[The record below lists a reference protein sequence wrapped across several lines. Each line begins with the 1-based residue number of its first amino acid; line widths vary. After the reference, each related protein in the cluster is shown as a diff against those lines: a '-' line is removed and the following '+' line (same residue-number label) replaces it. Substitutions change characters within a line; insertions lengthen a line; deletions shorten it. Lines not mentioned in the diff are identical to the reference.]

1 MHALTLVPAVPTLR
15 RSRPKENPMKKS
27 LLLLALLAAAAS
39 APAVDTVEP
48 APRAT
53 PTRSVDRLASA
64 RGAIDRKDW
73 DGAMRDL
80 NVAVRESPQ
89 NADVHNLLGYTYRKR
104 ANPDMAKAYE
114 HYNMALKINPQHKGA
129 HEYIGEAYLI
139 DRKPQEAEQ
148 HLAALERICGGQS
161 CEEYQDLA
169 KSIAEYKAKN

>member
-1 MHALTLVPAVPTLR
+1 
-15 RSRPKENPMKKS
+15 MKKS
-27 LLLLALLAAAAS
+27 LLLLALLATATSAS
-39 APAVDTVEP
+39 AVDTVEP
-48 APRAT
+48 AAAPRAT
-53 PTRSVDRLASA
+53 PARSVDRLASA
-64 RGAIDRKDW
+64 RSAIDRKDW
-73 DGAMRDL
+73 DVALREL

-89 NADVHNLLGYTYRKR
+89 DADVHNLLGYTYRKR

-148 HLAALERICGGQS
+148 HLADLERICGGRG

>member
-1 MHALTLVPAVPTLR
+1 MN
-15 RSRPKENPMKKS
+15 KF

-48 APRAT
+48 APAPRAA
-53 PTRSVDRLASA
+53 PARSVDRLANARSA
-64 RGAIDRKDW
+64 IARKDW
-73 DGAMRDL
+73 DVAMREL
-80 NVAVRESPQ
+80 SVAVRESPQ
-89 NADVHNLLGYTYRKR
+89 NADVHNLMGYTYRKR

-114 HYNMALKINPQHKGA
+114 HYGLALKINPQHKGA

-148 HLAALERICGGQS
+148 HLAELERICGNRT

-169 KSIAEYKAKN
+169 KSIADYKAKN

>member
-1 MHALTLVPAVPTLR
+1 
-15 RSRPKENPMKKS
+15 MKKS

-48 APRAT
+48 ASPPRAA
-53 PTRSVDRLASA
+53 PARSVDRLALA

-73 DGAMRDL
+73 DAAMREL
-80 NVAVRESPQ
+80 SVAVRESPQ

-104 ANPDMAKAYE
+104 ASPDMAKAYE
-114 HYNMALKINPQHKGA
+114 HYTMALKINPQHKGA

-148 HLAALERICGGQS
+148 HLAELERICGGRG

-169 KSIAEYKAKN
+169 KSIADFKSKN